1 MSYNIS
7 KEFHF
12 SAAHQL
18 HGLRPGHPCGRVHGH
33 NYIVRVTLTG
43 DTLNEHGFLVDYND
57 LKPFGEW
64 LDAVVDHRNLNEVF
78 DDAPSTA
85 ENLAH
90 NLVEYVHTFCPIPD
104 GVAVSVAVSE
114 TPKTWAEWA
123 E

>member
-1 MSYNIS
+1 MYRIS

-33 NYIVRVTLTG
+33 NYIVRVTLKG
-43 DTLNEHGFLVDYND
+43 RALNEHGFLLDYND
-57 LKPFGEW
+57 LKPFGQW
-64 LDAVVDHRNLNEVF
+64 LDDMLDHQNLNDVL
-78 DDAPSTA
+78 PMQPTA
-85 ENLAH
+85 ENMAR
-90 NLVEYVHTFCPIPD
+90 TFVAALRGVVQIPD

-114 TPKTWAEWA
+114 TPKTWAEWS